1 MSNNYN
7 AESIKV
13 LEGLSA
19 VRKRPAMYIGST
31 DYRGLHHLVYEVV
44 DNSIDESMAGF
55 CDTIKV
61 KINLDNSITVI
72 DNGRGIPVDIHPK
85 ENRPA
90 VEVVMTVLHAGGK
103 FDNSVYKVSGGLHGV
118 GVSVVNA
125 LSEFL
130 EVTIRRGGKK
140 YFQRYERGV
149 PVTSLQEIGLTEKT
163 GTTIKFRPDEE
174 IFETITFDYSILAK
188 RLEELAYLNS
198 GILIE
203 LSDERTGNSDKFK
216 FDGGIKSFVEK
227 LNSGNIGLHPIFY
240 CSQNVDKVHI
250 EFSFQYSN
258 SYSEKIISFAN
269 NIRTIEG
276 GTHLVGFRTA
286 LTRAINNY
294 INSNND
300 LPKKLKVKI
309 SGEDVKE
316 GLTAI
321 ISVKLPNPQFEG
333 QTKTK
338 LGNSE
343 IQGIVASVVYEAVNN
358 FLNENPKEAKNI
370 IEKIVDSARA
380 REAAKKAREL
390 VRRKSALSDNSL
402 PGKLA
407 DCQSKDPEQSEIFI
421 VEGDSAGGS
430 AKQGRNPKFQAILP
444 LRGKILNVEKTRLD
458 KMLENKEIRSLIT
471 ALGLNL
477 DKENNNKLRYHKI
490 IIMTDADVDGAHIR
504 TLLLT
509 FFYRKFP
516 EVIDNGYLYIAQP
529 PLYRISERKSDYY
542 FVNDDDLNNFLI
554 KRILDKLDIIYF
566 KNNNWQKISEKIE
579 FISNLNKLKY
589 NFDEISRLG
598 FNYDFIFNLFKYK
611 EKITILNFE
620 NIFEDLRSYFSKLG
634 YNLELE
640 VLDREDEEIK
650 KYIYVDSKDFNL
662 RFGLE
667 FFNSRLYK
675 NTYELFNY
683 FTDKSSDL
691 LFKLNFNDQEFEIE
705 DLIDL
710 NNKIHEFSRKG
721 INIQRYKG
729 LGEMN
734 PEQLWETTM
743 DPEKRTL
750 YQVKV
755 KDAEEADELFF
766 NLMGEKVDS
775 RREFIQKNALL
786 VKELDI

>member
-1 MSNNYN
+1 MSNYN
-7 AESIKV
+7 AESIKI

-44 DNSIDESMAGF
+44 DNSIDEAMAGY
-55 CDTIKV
+55 CNHIK
-61 KINLDNSITVI
+61 ILIHLDNSVTVI

-85 ENRPA
+85 EGRPA

-103 FDNSVYKVSGGLHGV
+103 FDNSTYKVSGGLHGV

-130 EVTIRRGGKK
+130 EVTIRRNGKK
-140 YFQRYERGV
+140 YFQRYERGI
-149 PVTSLQEIGLTEKT
+149 PVTELKEIGETNKT
-163 GTTIKFRPDEE
+163 GTTVKFRPDEE
-174 IFETITFDYSILAK
+174 IFEEVIFDYSILAK
-188 RLEELAYLNS
+188 RFEELAYLNS

-203 LSDERTGNSDKFK
+203 LLDERTGNHDSFK
-216 FDGGIKSFVEK
+216 FEGGIKSFVEK
-227 LNSGNIGLHPIFY
+227 LNSGNVAIHPVCYGFAETE
-240 CSQNVDKVHI
+240 QVQV
-250 EFSFQYSN
+250 EFAFQYSTN
-258 SYSEKIISFAN
+258 YSEKILSFAN

-294 INSNND
+294 INNAKD
-300 LPKKLKVKI
+300 LPKKLKIKI
-309 SGEDVKE
+309 SGDDVKE
-316 GLTAI
+316 GLAAI
-321 ISVKLPNPQFEG
+321 VSVKLPNPQFEG

-343 IQGIVASVVYEAVNN
+343 IQGIVASFVYEKVNT
-358 FLNENPKEAKNI
+358 FLEENPKEAKTI

-407 DCQSKDPEQSEIFI
+407 DCQSKKPEESEIFI

-458 KMLENKEIRSLIT
+458 KMLENKEIRALIT
-471 ALGLNL
+471 ALGLGIEQENL
-477 DKENNNKLRYHKI
+477 SKLRYHKI

-509 FFYRKFP
+509 LFYRKFK
-516 EVIDNGYLYIAQP
+516 EVIDGGYLYIAQP
-529 PLYRISERKSDYY
+529 PLYRISEKKKEYY
-542 FVNDDDLNNFLI
+542 FVDDKELNEFLLN
-554 KRILDKLDIIYF
+554 RILDKIEIYVDD
-566 KNNNWQKISEKIE
+566 KLIDNKKE
-579 FISNLNKLKY
+579 FILNLNNLKY
-589 NFDEISRLG
+589 NLDEVFNIGLNSNLFFYLLNFKDKITVQNFDSIYLNLKEYLNNFNINLIIDEII
-598 FNYDFIFNLFKYK
+598 N
-611 EKITILNFE
+611 
-620 NIFEDLRSYFSKLG
+620 
-634 YNLELE
+634 
-640 VLDREDEEIK
+640 EDEEKRVFLIFE
-650 KYIYVDSKDFNL
+650 SNDFKVKV
-662 RFGLE
+662 GIE
-667 FFNSRLYK
+667 FFNSKIYRKSFELVKYFKEFSEKFIFNVKFFDNFYQINNLFELYEK
-675 NTYELFNY
+675 IYEL
-683 FTDKSSDL
+683 
-691 LFKLNFNDQEFEIE
+691 
-705 DLIDL
+705 
-710 NNKIHEFSRKG
+710 SRKG

-734 PEQLWETTM
+734 PEQLWDTTM
-743 DPEKRTL
+743 NPDKRIL
-750 YQVKV
+750 YQVKIE
-755 KDAEEADELFF
+755 DGEEADELFS
-766 NLMGEKVDS
+766 NLMGEKVEP
-775 RREFIQKNALL
+775 RRDFIQRNALL